1 MLAGLE
7 MSSLA
12 SAGSTPN
19 SSASAPHRL
28 CERIHPT
35 AVIHP
40 KAELHETVQV
50 GPHAVIGEHVRI
62 AAHTVVG
69 ANVVIDGWTEIGE
82 GNHIFPGAVLGTEP
96 QDLKY
101 NGAPSQV
108 VIGRGNRI
116 REFVTINRATNE
128 GEATLIGDNNLLMAY
143 AHVAHNCVIE
153 NQVVITN
160 AVALAG
166 HIHIESQARIGG
178 MVGIHQF
185 TRVGRLAMVGAMSR
199 IDRDVPPYMLV
210 EGHPARI
217 RGLNLVGLRRAKG
230 MEGSLPLLREVY
242 RLLYRSGLPLEKALQ
257 TLRNS
262 VHTSGPHSILSV
274 KGKEQV
280 DETGSLQ
287 HLLQFLEDSLTQPQ
301 RRGPL
306 PVLRGGGKDPVTASA
321 PPEVER
327 SSLELDD

>member
-1 MLAGLE
+1 

-19 SSASAPHRL
+19 SSP
-28 CERIHPT
+28 RIHPT

-50 GPHAVIGEHVRI
+50 GPHTVIGEHVRI

-82 GNHIFPGAVLGTEP
+82 GNQIFPGAVLGTEP

-101 NGAPSQV
+101 SGAPSQV

-199 IDRDVPPYMLV
+199 IDRDVPPYMLA

-217 RGLNLVGLRRAKG
+217 RGLNLVGLRRAKS
-230 MEGSLPLLREVY
+230 MEGSLPLLREAY

-262 VHTSGPHSILSV
+262 NSLRSV
-274 KGKEQV
+274 KGKDLV
-280 DETGSLQ
+280 DEAGSLQ
-287 HLLQFLEDSLTQPQ
+287 HLLQFLEDSLSQPQ

-306 PVLRGGGKDPVTASA
+306 PVLRKGSQGAS
-321 PPEVER
+321 EMDG
-327 SSLELDD
+327 LEMDDKGNA

>member
-1 MLAGLE
+1 
-7 MSSLA
+7 MSVLA
-12 SAGSTPN
+12 SAGSPPDF
-19 SSASAPHRL
+19 ASVPHRSRQ
-28 CERIHPT
+28 RIHPT

-50 GPHAVIGEHVRI
+50 GPYAVIGEHVRI
-62 AAHTVVG
+62 GANTVVG
-69 ANVVIDGWTEIGE
+69 AHVVIEGWTEIGE
-82 GNHIFPGAVLGTEP
+82 DNQIFPGAVLGTEP

-101 NGAPSQV
+101 NGAPSQL

-128 GEATLIGDNNLLMAY
+128 GEATIIGDYNLLMAY
-143 AHVAHNCVIE
+143 VHVAHNCVIE

-160 AVALAG
+160 AVSLAG

-199 IDRDVPPYMLV
+199 VDRDVPPYLLV

-230 MEGSLPLLREVY
+230 MEGSLPALRQAY

-257 TLRNS
+257 TLRESLRTEN
-262 VHTSGPHSILSV
+262 GQSILSLE
-274 KGKEQV
+274 GKELV
-280 DETGSLQ
+280 DETGSLL
-287 HLLQFLEDSLTQPQ
+287 HLLQFLEDSLSQPQ

-306 PVLRGGGKDPVTASA
+306 PALRRSKDDA
-321 PPEVER
+321 EDG
-327 SSLELDD
+327 DDL

>member
-1 MLAGLE
+1 LLARSE
-7 MSSLA
+7 MSSFA

-19 SSASAPHRL
+19 ISASAPHRSR
-28 CERIHPT
+28 ERIHPT

-50 GPHAVIGEHVRI
+50 GPYAVIGEHVRI

-69 ANVVIDGWTEIGE
+69 AHVVIDGWTEIGE
-82 GNHIFPGAVLGTEP
+82 GNHIFPGAVVGTEP

-101 NGAPSQV
+101 SGAPSQV

-128 GEATLIGDNNLLMAY
+128 GEATLIGDHNLLMAY
-143 AHVAHNCVIE
+143 THVAHNCVIE

-160 AVALAG
+160 AVSLAG

-185 TRVGRLAMVGAMSR
+185 TRIGRLAMVGAMSR
-199 IDRDVPPYMLV
+199 VDRDVPPYMLV

-230 MEGSLPLLREVY
+230 WRDPCPCCGRSTDFCTAQGCLWKKRCKHCAAACVSFVTAVRRESAMSFPL
-242 RLLYRSGLPLEKALQ
+242 Q
-257 TLRNS
+257 
-262 VHTSGPHSILSV
+262 
-274 KGKEQV
+274 GKEWV
-280 DETGSLQ
+280 DETGSCNICCNFGRL
-287 HLLQFLEDSLTQPQ
+287 
-301 RRGPL
+301 PL
-306 PVLRGGGKDPVTASA
+306 PAPTTWPSAGPAREGGRSA
-321 PPEVER
+321 GAEHFR
-327 SSLELDD
+327 AG

>member
-1 MLAGLE
+1 MLARLD

-19 SSASAPHRL
+19 VSASAPHRS
-28 CERIHPT
+28 RIHPT

-50 GPHAVIGEHVRI
+50 GPYAVIGEHVRI
-62 AAHTVVG
+62 GANTVVG
-69 ANVVIDGWTEIGE
+69 AHVVIDGWTDIGE
-82 GNHIFPGAVLGTEP
+82 DNQIFPGAVLGTEP

-101 NGAPSQV
+101 SGAPSQV

-160 AVALAG
+160 AVSLAG

-185 TRVGRLAMVGAMSR
+185 TRIGRLAMVGAMSR
-199 IDRDVPPYMLV
+199 VDRDVPPYLLV

-230 MEGSLPLLREVY
+230 MEGSLPALRQAY

-257 TLRNS
+257 TLRS
-262 VHTSGPHSILSV
+262 SLRSEGGCCICSLQ
-274 KGKEQV
+274 GKEWV

-287 HLLQFLEDSLTQPQ
+287 HLLQFLEDSLSQPQ

-306 PVLRGGGKDPVTASA
+306 PALRGRGEEL
-321 PPEVER
+321 PE
-327 SSLELDD
+327 LGD

>member
-1 MLAGLE
+1 
-7 MSSLA
+7 MSLLA

-19 SSASAPHRL
+19 SST
-28 CERIHPT
+28 RIHPT

-82 GNHIFPGAVLGTEP
+82 GNQIFPGAVLGTEP

-185 TRVGRLAMVGAMSR
+185 TRIGRLAMVGAMSR
-199 IDRDVPPYMLV
+199 IDRDVPPYMLA

-217 RGLNLVGLRRAKG
+217 RGLNLVGLRRAKS
-230 MEGSLPLLREVY
+230 MQGSLPALREAY
-242 RLLYRSGLPLEKALQ
+242 RWLYRSGLPLEKALQ

-262 VHTSGPHSILSV
+262 ICASPSGHSIRSV
-274 KGKEQV
+274 KGKELV
-280 DETGSLQ
+280 DETGALN
-287 HLLQFLEDSLTQPQ
+287 HLLQFLEDSLSQPQ

-306 PVLRGGGKDPVTASA
+306 PALRRQG
-321 PPEVER
+321 
-327 SSLELDD
+327 SSETEDAATEDAATEDLMI

>member
-1 MLAGLE
+1 M
-7 MSSLA
+7 
-12 SAGSTPN
+12 
-19 SSASAPHRL
+19 
-28 CERIHPT
+28 
-35 AVIHP
+35 IHP

-69 ANVVIDGWTEIGE
+69 ANVVLDGWMEIGE
-82 GNHIFPGAVLGTEP
+82 GNQIFPGAVLGTEP

-199 IDRDVPPYMLV
+199 VDRDVPPYMLA

-230 MEGSLPLLREVY
+230 MEGSLPVLREAY

-257 TLRNS
+257 TLRNRDR
-262 VHTSGPHSILSV
+262 ILSV
-274 KGKEQV
+274 KGKELL

-287 HLLQFLEDSLTQPQ
+287 HLLQFLEDSLSQPQ

-306 PVLRGGGKDPVTASA
+306 PVLRRQG
-321 PPEVER
+321 
-327 SSLELDD
+327 SLETDALEMDDKDTE

>member
-1 MLAGLE
+1 
-7 MSSLA
+7 MSVLA
-12 SAGSTPN
+12 SAGSPPDF
-19 SSASAPHRL
+19 ASVPHRSRQ
-28 CERIHPT
+28 RIHPT

-50 GPHAVIGEHVRI
+50 GPYAVIGEHVRI
-62 AAHTVVG
+62 GANTVVG
-69 ANVVIDGWTEIGE
+69 AHVVIDGWTEIGE
-82 GNHIFPGAVLGTEP
+82 DNQIFPGAVLGTEP

-101 NGAPSQV
+101 NGAPSQL

-128 GEATLIGDNNLLMAY
+128 GEATIIGDYNLLMAY
-143 AHVAHNCVIE
+143 VHVAHNCVIE

-160 AVALAG
+160 AVSLAG

-199 IDRDVPPYMLV
+199 VDRDVPPYLLV

-230 MEGSLPLLREVY
+230 MEGSLPALRQAY

-257 TLRNS
+257 TLRESLRTEN
-262 VHTSGPHSILSV
+262 GQSILSLE
-274 KGKEQV
+274 GKELV
-280 DETGSLQ
+280 DETGSLL
-287 HLLQFLEDSLTQPQ
+287 HLLQFLEDSLSQPQ

-306 PVLRGGGKDPVTASA
+306 PALR
-321 PPEVER
+321 R
-327 SSLELDD
+327 SKEDAEDGDNL

>member
-1 MLAGLE
+1 
-7 MSSLA
+7 MSVLA
-12 SAGSTPN
+12 SAGSPPDF
-19 SSASAPHRL
+19 ASVPHCSRQ
-28 CERIHPT
+28 RIHPT

-50 GPHAVIGEHVRI
+50 GPYAVIGEHVRI
-62 AAHTVVG
+62 GANTVVG
-69 ANVVIDGWTEIGE
+69 AHVVIEGWTEIGE
-82 GNHIFPGAVLGTEP
+82 DNQIFPGAVLGAEP

-101 NGAPSQV
+101 NGAPSQL

-128 GEATLIGDNNLLMAY
+128 GEATIIGDYNLLMAY
-143 AHVAHNCVIE
+143 VHVAHNCVIE

-160 AVALAG
+160 AVSLAG

-199 IDRDVPPYMLV
+199 VDRDVPPYLLV

-230 MEGSLPLLREVY
+230 MEGSLPALRQAY

-257 TLRNS
+257 TLRESLRTEN
-262 VHTSGPHSILSV
+262 GQSILSLE
-274 KGKEQV
+274 GKELV
-280 DETGSLQ
+280 DETGSLL
-287 HLLQFLEDSLTQPQ
+287 HLLQFLEDSLSQPQ

-306 PVLRGGGKDPVTASA
+306 PALR
-321 PPEVER
+321 R
-327 SSLELDD
+327 SKEDAEDGDDL

>member
-1 MLAGLE
+1 
-7 MSSLA
+7 MSVLA
-12 SAGSTPN
+12 SAGSPPDF
-19 SSASAPHRL
+19 ASVPHRSRQ
-28 CERIHPT
+28 RIHPT

-50 GPHAVIGEHVRI
+50 GPYAVIGEHVRI
-62 AAHTVVG
+62 GANTVVG
-69 ANVVIDGWTEIGE
+69 AHVVIDGWTEIGE
-82 GNHIFPGAVLGTEP
+82 DNQIFPGAVLGTEP

-101 NGAPSQV
+101 NGAPSQL

-128 GEATLIGDNNLLMAY
+128 GEATIIGDYNLLMAY
-143 AHVAHNCVIE
+143 VHVAHNCVIE

-160 AVALAG
+160 AVSLAG

-199 IDRDVPPYMLV
+199 VDRDVPPYLLV

-230 MEGSLPLLREVY
+230 MEGSLPALRQAY

-257 TLRNS
+257 TLRESLRTENGQS
-262 VHTSGPHSILSV
+262 VLSLE
-274 KGKEQV
+274 GKELV
-280 DETGSLQ
+280 DETGSLL
-287 HLLQFLEDSLTQPQ
+287 HLLQFLEDSLSQPQ

-306 PVLRGGGKDPVTASA
+306 PALRRSKDDA
-321 PPEVER
+321 EDG
-327 SSLELDD
+327 DDL

>member
-1 MLAGLE
+1 
-7 MSSLA
+7 MSVLA
-12 SAGSTPN
+12 SAGSPPDF
-19 SSASAPHRL
+19 ASVPHRSRQ
-28 CERIHPT
+28 RIHPT

-50 GPHAVIGEHVRI
+50 GPYAVIGEHVRI
-62 AAHTVVG
+62 GANTVVG
-69 ANVVIDGWTEIGE
+69 AHVVIEGWTEIGE
-82 GNHIFPGAVLGTEP
+82 DNQIFPGAVLGTEP

-101 NGAPSQV
+101 NGAPSQL
-108 VIGRGNRI
+108 VIGRGNLI

-128 GEATLIGDNNLLMAY
+128 GEATIIGDYNLLMAY
-143 AHVAHNCVIE
+143 VHVAHNCVIE

-160 AVALAG
+160 AVSLAG

-199 IDRDVPPYMLV
+199 VDRDVPPYLLV

-230 MEGSLPLLREVY
+230 MEGSLPALRQAY

-257 TLRNS
+257 TLRESLRTEN
-262 VHTSGPHSILSV
+262 GQSILSLE
-274 KGKEQV
+274 GKELV
-280 DETGSLQ
+280 DETGSLL
-287 HLLQFLEDSLTQPQ
+287 HLLQFLEDSLSQPQ

-306 PVLRGGGKDPVTASA
+306 PALR
-321 PPEVER
+321 R
-327 SSLELDD
+327 SKEDAEDGDDL

>member
-1 MLAGLE
+1 
-7 MSSLA
+7 
-12 SAGSTPN
+12 
-19 SSASAPHRL
+19 
-28 CERIHPT
+28 
-35 AVIHP
+35 
-40 KAELHETVQV
+40 
-50 GPHAVIGEHVRI
+50 
-62 AAHTVVG
+62 
-69 ANVVIDGWTEIGE
+69 
-82 GNHIFPGAVLGTEP
+82 
-96 QDLKY
+96 
-101 NGAPSQV
+101 
-108 VIGRGNRI
+108 I

-217 RGLNLVGLRRAKG
+217 RGLNLVGLRRAKS
-230 MEGSLPLLREVY
+230 MEGSLPVLREAY
-242 RLLYRSGLPLEKALQ
+242 RWLYRSGLPLEKALQ

-262 VHTSGPHSILSV
+262 VRASGGYSIRSV
-274 KGKEQV
+274 KGKELV
-280 DETGSLQ
+280 DETGSLN
-287 HLLQFLEDSLTQPQ
+287 HLLQFLEDSLSQPQ

-306 PVLRGGGKDPVTASA
+306 PALRRQGSSETDALEMDEKDT
-321 PPEVER
+321 E
-327 SSLELDD
+327 

>member
-1 MLAGLE
+1 
-7 MSSLA
+7 MSVLA
-12 SAGSTPN
+12 SAGSPPDF
-19 SSASAPHRL
+19 ASVPHRSRQ
-28 CERIHPT
+28 RIHPT

-50 GPHAVIGEHVRI
+50 GPYAVIGEHVRI
-62 AAHTVVG
+62 GANTVVG
-69 ANVVIDGWTEIGE
+69 AHVVIDGWTEIGE
-82 GNHIFPGAVLGTEP
+82 DNQIFPGAVLGTEP

-101 NGAPSQV
+101 NGAPSQL

-128 GEATLIGDNNLLMAY
+128 GEATIIGDYNLLMAY
-143 AHVAHNCVIE
+143 VHVAHNCVIE

-160 AVALAG
+160 AVSLAG

-199 IDRDVPPYMLV
+199 VDRDVPPYLLV

-230 MEGSLPLLREVY
+230 MEGSLPALRQAY

-257 TLRNS
+257 TLRESLRTEN
-262 VHTSGPHSILSV
+262 GQSILSLE
-274 KGKEQV
+274 GKELV
-280 DETGSLQ
+280 DETGSLL
-287 HLLQFLEDSLTQPQ
+287 HLLQFLEDSLSQPQ

-306 PVLRGGGKDPVTASA
+306 PALRRSKDDA
-321 PPEVER
+321 EDG
-327 SSLELDD
+327 DDL

>member
-1 MLAGLE
+1 MLAGLD

-12 SAGSTPN
+12 SAGFTPN
-19 SSASAPHRL
+19 SSV
-28 CERIHPT
+28 RIHPT

-40 KAELHETVQV
+40 KAELHETVRV
-50 GPHAVIGEHVRI
+50 GPYAVIGEHVRI
-62 AAHTVVG
+62 AAHTIIG
-69 ANVVIDGWTEIGE
+69 AHVVIEGWTEIGE
-82 GNHIFPGAVLGTEP
+82 GNQIFPGAVLGSEP

-108 VIGRGNRI
+108 VIGNGNRI

-143 AHVAHNCVIE
+143 THVAHNCVIE

-185 TRVGRLAMVGAMSR
+185 TRIGRLAMVGAMSR
-199 IDRDVPPYMLV
+199 VDRDVPPYMLV

-217 RGLNLVGLRRAKG
+217 RGLNVVGLRRAKS
-230 MEGSLPLLREVY
+230 MEGALPVLREAY

-262 VHTSGPHSILSV
+262 RSADGSYTLRSIR
-274 KGKEQV
+274 GKELV

-287 HLLQFLEDSLTQPQ
+287 HLVQFLEDSLSQPQ

-306 PVLRGGGKDPVTASA
+306 PVFRRPSA
-321 PPEVER
+321 TGFSEIEDD
-327 SSLELDD
+327 LEMDESESQ

>member
-1 MLAGLE
+1 
-7 MSSLA
+7 MSVLA
-12 SAGSTPN
+12 SAGSPPDF
-19 SSASAPHRL
+19 ASVPHRSRQ
-28 CERIHPT
+28 RIHPT

-50 GPHAVIGEHVRI
+50 GPYAVIGEHVRI
-62 AAHTVVG
+62 GANTVVG
-69 ANVVIDGWTEIGE
+69 AHVVIDGWTEIGE
-82 GNHIFPGAVLGTEP
+82 DNQIFPGAVLGTEP

-101 NGAPSQV
+101 NGAPSQL

-128 GEATLIGDNNLLMAY
+128 GEATIIGDYNLLMAY
-143 AHVAHNCVIE
+143 VHVAHNCVIE

-160 AVALAG
+160 AVSLAG

-199 IDRDVPPYMLV
+199 VDRDVPPYLLV

-230 MEGSLPLLREVY
+230 MEGSLPALRQAY

-257 TLRNS
+257 TLRESLRTEN
-262 VHTSGPHSILSV
+262 GQSILSLE
-274 KGKEQV
+274 GKELV
-280 DETGSLQ
+280 DETGSLL
-287 HLLQFLEDSLTQPQ
+287 HLLQFLEDSLSQPQ

-306 PVLRGGGKDPVTASA
+306 PALR
-321 PPEVER
+321 R
-327 SSLELDD
+327 SKEDAEDRDDL

>member
-1 MLAGLE
+1 
-7 MSSLA
+7 MSSFA

-19 SSASAPHRL
+19 ASASAPHRS
-28 CERIHPT
+28 RIHPT

-50 GPHAVIGEHVRI
+50 GPYAVIGEHVRI

-69 ANVVIDGWTEIGE
+69 AHVVIEGWTEIGE
-82 GNHIFPGAVLGTEP
+82 DNQIFPGAVVGTEP

-101 NGAPSQV
+101 SGAPSQV

-160 AVALAG
+160 AVSLAG

-199 IDRDVPPYMLV
+199 VDRDVPPYMLV

-230 MEGSLPLLREVY
+230 MEGSLPALRQAY

-257 TLRNS
+257 TLRS
-262 VHTSGPHSILSV
+262 SLRSEGGCSICSLQ
-274 KGKEQV
+274 GKEWV

-287 HLLQFLEDSLTQPQ
+287 HLLQFLEDSLSQPQ

-306 PVLRGGGKDPVTASA
+306 PALRGRGEEL
-321 PPEVER
+321 PE
-327 SSLELDD
+327 LGD

>member
-1 MLAGLE
+1 LLARLE

-19 SSASAPHRL
+19 SSV
-28 CERIHPT
+28 RIHPT

-50 GPHAVIGEHVRI
+50 GPYAVIGEHVRI
-62 AAHTVVG
+62 GARTVVG
-69 ANVVIDGWTEIGE
+69 AHVVIDGWTDIGE
-82 GNHIFPGAVLGTEP
+82 DNQIFPGAVLGTEP

-101 NGAPSQV
+101 SGAPSQV
-108 VIGRGNRI
+108 VIGKGNRI

-128 GEATLIGDNNLLMAY
+128 GEATVVGDHNLLMAY
-143 AHVAHNCVIE
+143 VHVAHNCVIE

-160 AVALAG
+160 AVSLAG

-199 IDRDVPPYMLV
+199 VDRDVPPYMLV

-230 MEGSLPLLREVY
+230 MEGSLAALRQAY

-257 TLRNS
+257 TLRES
-262 VHTSGPHSILSV
+262 LRSEGGSSIFSLQ
-274 KGKEQV
+274 GKELV
-280 DETGSLQ
+280 DETGSLL
-287 HLLQFLEDSLTQPQ
+287 HLLQFLEDSLSQPQ

-306 PVLRGGGKDPVTASA
+306 PALR
-321 PPEVER
+321 R
-327 SSLELDD
+327 SREEDDL

>member
-1 MLAGLE
+1 
-7 MSSLA
+7 MSVLA
-12 SAGSTPN
+12 SAGSPPDF
-19 SSASAPHRL
+19 ASVPHRSR
-28 CERIHPT
+28 ERIHPT

-50 GPHAVIGEHVRI
+50 GPYAVIGEHVRI
-62 AAHTVVG
+62 GANTVVG
-69 ANVVIDGWTEIGE
+69 AHVVIDGWTEIGE
-82 GNHIFPGAVLGTEP
+82 DNQIFPGAVLGTEP

-108 VIGRGNRI
+108 VIGKGNRI

-128 GEATLIGDNNLLMAY
+128 GEATVIGNYNLLMAY
-143 AHVAHNCVIE
+143 VHVAHNCVIE

-160 AVALAG
+160 AVSLAG
-166 HIHIESQARIGG
+166 HIYIESQARIGG

-199 IDRDVPPYMLV
+199 VDRDVPPYMLV

-217 RGLNLVGLRRAKG
+217 RGLNLVGLRRTKG
-230 MEGSLPLLREVY
+230 MEGSLPALRQAY

-257 TLRNS
+257 TLRES
-262 VHTSGPHSILSV
+262 LRTEDGRSIFSLQ
-274 KGKEQV
+274 GKELV
-280 DETGSLQ
+280 DETGSLL
-287 HLLQFLEDSLTQPQ
+287 HLLQFLEDSLSQPQ

-306 PVLRGGGKDPVTASA
+306 PALR
-321 PPEVER
+321 R
-327 SSLELDD
+327 SREEDDL

>member
-1 MLAGLE
+1 MLARSE
-7 MSSLA
+7 MSSFA

-19 SSASAPHRL
+19 ASASAPHRSR
-28 CERIHPT
+28 ERIHPT

-50 GPHAVIGEHVRI
+50 GPYAVIGEHVRI

-69 ANVVIDGWTEIGE
+69 AHVVIDGWTEIGE
-82 GNHIFPGAVLGTEP
+82 DNHIFPGAVVGTEP

-101 NGAPSQV
+101 SGAPSQV
-108 VIGRGNRI
+108 VIGRSNRI

-128 GEATLIGDNNLLMAY
+128 GEATLIGDYNLLMAY
-143 AHVAHNCVIE
+143 THVAHNCVIE

-160 AVALAG
+160 AVSLAG

-185 TRVGRLAMVGAMSR
+185 TRIGRLAMVGAMSR
-199 IDRDVPPYMLV
+199 VDRDVPPYMLV

-217 RGLNLVGLRRAKG
+217 RGLNLVGLRRAQG
-230 MEGSLPLLREVY
+230 MEGSLPLLRQVY
-242 RLLYRSGLPLEKALQ
+242 RFLYRSGLPLEKALQ
-257 TLRNS
+257 TLRSSLCVVCNS
-262 VHTSGPHSILSV
+262 GAEGERHILSLQ
-274 KGKEQV
+274 GKEWV

-287 HLLQFLEDSLTQPQ
+287 HLLQFLEDSLSQPQ

-306 PVLRGGGKDPVTASA
+306 PALRGRGEDPPVQSTS
-321 PPEVER
+321 
-327 SSLELDD
+327 ELDD

>member
-1 MLAGLE
+1 

-19 SSASAPHRL
+19 VSASAPHRS
-28 CERIHPT
+28 RIHPT

-50 GPHAVIGEHVRI
+50 GPYAVIGEHVRI
-62 AAHTVVG
+62 GANTVVG
-69 ANVVIDGWTEIGE
+69 AHVVIDGWTDIGE
-82 GNHIFPGAVLGTEP
+82 DNQIFPGAVLGTEP

-101 NGAPSQV
+101 SGAPSQV

-160 AVALAG
+160 AVSLAG

-185 TRVGRLAMVGAMSR
+185 TRIGRLAMVGAMSR
-199 IDRDVPPYMLV
+199 VDRDVPPYLLV

-230 MEGSLPLLREVY
+230 MEGSLPALRQAY

-257 TLRNS
+257 TLRS
-262 VHTSGPHSILSV
+262 SLRSEGGCCICSLQ
-274 KGKEQV
+274 GKEWV

-287 HLLQFLEDSLTQPQ
+287 HLLQFLEDSLSQPQ

-306 PVLRGGGKDPVTASA
+306 PALRGRGEEL
-321 PPEVER
+321 PE
-327 SSLELDD
+327 LGD

>member
-1 MLAGLE
+1 
-7 MSSLA
+7 MSVLA
-12 SAGSTPN
+12 SAGSPPDF
-19 SSASAPHRL
+19 ASVPHRSRQ
-28 CERIHPT
+28 RIHPT

-50 GPHAVIGEHVRI
+50 GPYAVIGEHVRI
-62 AAHTVVG
+62 GANTVVG
-69 ANVVIDGWTEIGE
+69 AHVVIEGWTEIGE
-82 GNHIFPGAVLGTEP
+82 DNQIFPGAVLGTEP

-101 NGAPSQV
+101 NGAPSQL

-128 GEATLIGDNNLLMAY
+128 GEATIIGDYNLLMAY
-143 AHVAHNCVIE
+143 VHVAHNCVIE

-160 AVALAG
+160 AVSLAG

-199 IDRDVPPYMLV
+199 VDRDVPPYLLV

-230 MEGSLPLLREVY
+230 MEGSLPALRQAY

-257 TLRNS
+257 TLRESLRTENGQS
-262 VHTSGPHSILSV
+262 VLSLE
-274 KGKEQV
+274 GKELV
-280 DETGSLQ
+280 DETGSLL
-287 HLLQFLEDSLTQPQ
+287 HLLQFLEDSLSQPQ

-306 PVLRGGGKDPVTASA
+306 PALR
-321 PPEVER
+321 R
-327 SSLELDD
+327 SKEDAEDGDDL

>member
-19 SSASAPHRL
+19 SSA
-28 CERIHPT
+28 RIHPT

-40 KAELHETVQV
+40 KAELHETVRV

-82 GNHIFPGAVLGTEP
+82 GNQIFPGAVLGTEP

-108 VIGRGNRI
+108 LIGRGNRI

-199 IDRDVPPYMLV
+199 VDRDVPPYMLV

-230 MEGSLPLLREVY
+230 MEGSLPLLREAY

-257 TLRNS
+257 MLRNS
-262 VHTSGPHSILSV
+262 VCTGGPSGCSIRTL
-274 KGKEQV
+274 KGKELV
-280 DETGSLQ
+280 DEAGSLQ
-287 HLLQFLEDSLTQPQ
+287 HLLHFLEDSLSQPQ

-306 PVLRGGGKDPVTASA
+306 PVLRRGSQEPLEMDDKDP
-321 PPEVER
+321 E
-327 SSLELDD
+327 

>member
-1 MLAGLE
+1 LLARLD

-19 SSASAPHRL
+19 VSASAPHRS
-28 CERIHPT
+28 RIHPT

-50 GPHAVIGEHVRI
+50 GPYAVIGEHVRI
-62 AAHTVVG
+62 GANTMVG
-69 ANVVIDGWTEIGE
+69 AHVVIDGWTDIGE
-82 GNHIFPGAVLGTEP
+82 DNQIFPGAVLGTEP

-101 NGAPSQV
+101 SGAPSQV

-160 AVALAG
+160 AVSLAG

-185 TRVGRLAMVGAMSR
+185 TRIGRLAMVGAMSR
-199 IDRDVPPYMLV
+199 VDRDVPPYLLV

-230 MEGSLPLLREVY
+230 MEGSLPALRQAY

-257 TLRNS
+257 TLRS
-262 VHTSGPHSILSV
+262 SLRSEGGCCICSLQ
-274 KGKEQV
+274 GKEWV

-287 HLLQFLEDSLTQPQ
+287 HLLQFLEDSLSQPQ

-306 PVLRGGGKDPVTASA
+306 PALRGRGEEL
-321 PPEVER
+321 PE
-327 SSLELDD
+327 LGD

>member
-1 MLAGLE
+1 
-7 MSSLA
+7 MSVLA
-12 SAGSTPN
+12 SAGSPPDF
-19 SSASAPHRL
+19 ASVPHRSRQ
-28 CERIHPT
+28 RIHPT

-50 GPHAVIGEHVRI
+50 GPYAVIGEHVRI
-62 AAHTVVG
+62 GANTVVG
-69 ANVVIDGWTEIGE
+69 AHVVIDGWTEIGE
-82 GNHIFPGAVLGTEP
+82 DNQIFPGAVLGTEP

-101 NGAPSQV
+101 NGAPSQL
-108 VIGRGNRI
+108 VIGRGNLI

-128 GEATLIGDNNLLMAY
+128 GEATIIGDYNLLMAY

-160 AVALAG
+160 AVSLAG

-199 IDRDVPPYMLV
+199 VDRDVPPYLLV

-230 MEGSLPLLREVY
+230 MEGSLPALRQAY

-257 TLRNS
+257 TLRESLRTEN
-262 VHTSGPHSILSV
+262 GQSILSLE
-274 KGKEQV
+274 GKELV
-280 DETGSLQ
+280 DETGSLR
-287 HLLQFLEDSLTQPQ
+287 HLLQFLEDSLSQPQ

-306 PVLRGGGKDPVTASA
+306 PALR
-321 PPEVER
+321 R
-327 SSLELDD
+327 SKEDAEDGDDL

>member
-1 MLAGLE
+1 

-19 SSASAPHRL
+19 VSASAPHRP
-28 CERIHPT
+28 RIHPT

-50 GPHAVIGEHVRI
+50 GPYAVIGEHVRI
-62 AAHTVVG
+62 GANTVVG
-69 ANVVIDGWTEIGE
+69 AHVVIDGWTDIGE
-82 GNHIFPGAVLGTEP
+82 DNQIFPGAVLGTEP

-101 NGAPSQV
+101 SGAPSQV

-160 AVALAG
+160 AVSLAG

-185 TRVGRLAMVGAMSR
+185 TRIGRLAMVGAMSR
-199 IDRDVPPYMLV
+199 VDRDVPPYLLV

-230 MEGSLPLLREVY
+230 MEGSLPALRQAY

-257 TLRNS
+257 TLRS
-262 VHTSGPHSILSV
+262 SLRSEGGCCICSLQ
-274 KGKEQV
+274 GKEWV

-287 HLLQFLEDSLTQPQ
+287 HLLQFLEDSLSQPQ

-306 PVLRGGGKDPVTASA
+306 PALRGRGEEL
-321 PPEVER
+321 PE
-327 SSLELDD
+327 LGD

>member
-1 MLAGLE
+1 

-19 SSASAPHRL
+19 SSP
-28 CERIHPT
+28 RIHPT

-82 GNHIFPGAVLGTEP
+82 GNQIFPGAVLGTEP

-108 VIGRGNRI
+108 IIGRGNRI

-153 NQVVITN
+153 SQVVITN

-199 IDRDVPPYMLV
+199 VDRDVPPYMLA

-230 MEGSLPLLREVY
+230 MEGSLPVLREAY

-257 TLRNS
+257 TLRNRDR
-262 VHTSGPHSILSV
+262 ILSTQ
-274 KGKEQV
+274 GKELV

-306 PVLRGGGKDPVTASA
+306 PVLRRGRQD
-321 PPEVER
+321 
-327 SSLELDD
+327 SSEGEDLEMDD